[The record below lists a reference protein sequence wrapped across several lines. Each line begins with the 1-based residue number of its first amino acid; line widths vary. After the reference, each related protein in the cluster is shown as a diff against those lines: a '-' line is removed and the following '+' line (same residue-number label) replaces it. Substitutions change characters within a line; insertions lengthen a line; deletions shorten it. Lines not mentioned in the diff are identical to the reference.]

1 MQRLP
6 VADPGQAKVLQDSVL
21 VKELRVVSAQ

>member
-1 MQRLP
+1 